1 MTATQFMFIQS
12 SVNNCE
18 VVIFAKLVEF
28 KVIECHKCTF
38 YVNYIVIL
46 YTYLFIK
53 TVVSRRHVARWDA
66 RLRCALSNSIF

>member
-46 YTYLFIK
+46 YTYLP
-53 TVVSRRHVARWDA
+53 TY
-66 RLRCALSNSIF
+66 L